1 MFCRV
6 EAGRMISV
14 LALEQLIFLVRWV
27 YAIHRRGEKLT
38 WSLLIGLAIGGTWG
52 FKEGMSRPLGN
63 NPSFKLRLNSILN
76 GCTRRGSF
84 MGNSLGVLG
93 ELILHFPLLRLP
105 LMSNKAIFYNISNSS
120 FDAIRG
126 KHDALNAMAAAG
138 LSGAIYKSTG
148 TSLPIPVYSFLN
160 AQLIFL

>member
-6 EAGRMISV
+6 GAGRMISV
-14 LALEQLIFLVRWV
+14 LVLEQLTFLVRWMPLIRDV
-27 YAIHRRGEKLT
+27 AEKLT
-38 WSLLIGLAIGGTWG
+38 VSLLIGLAIGGTWG

-93 ELILHFPLLRLP
+93 MLISPFRLLWSSLILNEKSYFLQ
-105 LMSNKAIFYNISNSS
+105 S
-120 FDAIRG
+120 FELVFRC
-126 KHDALNAMAAAG
+126 H
-138 LSGAIYKSTG
+138 
-148 TSLPIPVYSFLN
+148 
-160 AQLIFL
+160 